1 VNTNEICVHT
11 TTGPQ
16 SGTVSIDGSTLAFAG
31 LTSKNLGQDDEGAG
45 F

>member
-1 VNTNEICVHT
+1 VNTNEICVH
-11 TTGPQ
+11 TGPQ